1 MHASHSRSFGIDN
14 ARVLTYAL
22 QHVTVSN
29 SAHNKIHQADIISR
43 YFRSAKQVSAW
54 LVLDVCCLISTFFY
68 VFYLFIFFFAFLPF
82 QPLVSCTFVHLSL
95 TINPLMDVLRYGD
108 TPIRWRNK
116 DNFEQRTLFTHR
128 SKFRWIFFDW
138 YRILIESKDNIA
150 IVSANVGTNLY
161 YSMHSRGSIF

>member
-1 MHASHSRSFGIDN
+1 MLLKPILMQYCKLQYTHNEQSLFNLNLKYRRNYSDLAFLERFLYSTKIAHRAKCMHASHSRSFGIDN

-68 VFYLFIFFFAFLPF
+68 VFYLFFFFFAFLPF

-108 TPIRWRNK
+108 TPIR
-116 DNFEQRTLFTHR
+116 
-128 SKFRWIFFDW
+128 
-138 YRILIESKDNIA
+138 
-150 IVSANVGTNLY
+150 
-161 YSMHSRGSIF
+161 